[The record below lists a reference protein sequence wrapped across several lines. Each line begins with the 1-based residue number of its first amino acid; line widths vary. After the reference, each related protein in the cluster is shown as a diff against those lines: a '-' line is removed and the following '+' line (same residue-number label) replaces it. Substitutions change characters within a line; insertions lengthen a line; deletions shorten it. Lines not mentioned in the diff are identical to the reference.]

1 MNIDI
6 ENINIIEKR
15 HKHYKKQRRK
25 IYKVVEQEFFDET
38 EIFRIFFLNI
48 VRIMQTKLIIYQL
61 M

>member
-38 EIFRIFFLNI
+38 ENFRIYILNI
-48 VRIMQTKLIIYQL
+48 VRIM
-61 M
+61 